1 MIYQVHKQE
10 GTHAGTRGMVTVF
23 SFPETRSL
31 KPGKQRV
38 NTWGIIASDTGRQTE
53 TETPH
58 FKVSGHGTWAL
69 PGTGFCQEAPMSTK
83 RTSRDSPL
91 KPVTKLADRRGLR
104 DCNADPHPTLPF
116 PSTPFPFL
124 FLTRI
129 KGRVPLSLQYIA
141 Q

>member
-58 FKVSGHGTWAL
+58 FKVSGHGSVGIPRHRVL
-69 PGTGFCQEAPMSTK
+69 PGGAYVYKEDTEGQSSE
-83 RTSRDSPL
+83 TSY
-91 KPVTKLADRRGLR
+91 K
-104 DCNADPHPTLPF
+104 
-116 PSTPFPFL
+116 
-124 FLTRI
+124 TR
-129 KGRVPLSLQYIA
+129 
-141 Q
+141 